1 MFEKEARLAGFLFI
15 SIVYICLFLL
25 MVNAPRISVMQ
36 TLHILI
42 ILDSGSC
49 LLPLLSSIACT
60 DIWGELGL
68 HCLPPGRFLN
78 LFYHLG
84 TSFLC
89 ITYVIC
95 NQSDFCH
102 STDPLWETCA
112 QGYCSAKWKWTK
124 GKCGVQKRV
133 VSKETSET
141 ELIINDWL
149 QVDSNV
155 NALIV

>member
-102 STDPLWETCA
+102 STDPTWIVHQPLFFVECLLT
-112 QGYCSAKWKWTK
+112 SAFSYQWQDVTTAES
-124 GKCGVQKRV
+124 GR
-133 VSKETSET
+133 SEQQRGR
-141 ELIINDWL
+141 EMDE
-149 QVDSNV
+149 
-155 NALIV
+155 